1 MAWIDKLLNVSVN
14 RILIKLR
21 YEIDQ
26 RKYLGVSHS
35 KVYDWDWNA
44 IRFNRI
50 ALVNSLIAKTKGI
63 ETRYLEIGCAGN
75 DLFDAVACISKIG
88 VDPASGG
95 THRMLSDDFF
105 ATNTDS
111 FDVIFIDG
119 LHHYDQV
126 KRDTVNALKV
136 LNEGGWIAYHDF
148 LPADWKEHH
157 VPRIQSTWTGDC
169 WKVALEL
176 TEASGLEFKIAAI
189 DHGVGVLRKTGGT
202 VSIPDYSA
210 RLNKAEFDV
219 FIENFDRLP
228 IADYTEVLT
237 WISNAPR

>member
-1 MAWIDKLLNVSVN
+1 MGWVGKILNVSVN
-14 RILIKLR
+14 RILTKLR
-21 YEIDQ
+21 YGTDE
-26 RKYLGVSHS
+26 RKYLSASHP
-35 KVYDWDWNA
+35 KVYNWDWNS

-50 ALVNSLIAKTKGI
+50 ALVNSLIAKTKGVDAH
-63 ETRYLEIGCAGN
+63 YLEIGCAGN
-75 DLFDAVACISKIG
+75 DLFDAVACTSKIG
-88 VDPASGG
+88 VDPAAGG
-95 THRMLSDDFF
+95 THRMLSDNFF
-105 ATNTDS
+105 AANADT

-136 LNEGGWIAYHDF
+136 LNEGGWIAFHDF

-157 VPRIQSTWTGDC
+157 VPRIQATWTGDC

-176 TEASGLEFKIAAI
+176 IEASGLEFKIAAI

-210 RLNKAEFDV
+210 RLDRAEFDV
-219 FIENFDRLP
+219 FVENFDRLP
-228 IADYTEVLT
+228 IVDYTEIVS
-237 WISNAPR
+237 WISNTPR